1 MTFGL
6 LAVRERCVKHARECC
21 GVESVVSRGTGG
33 RVGHC
38 ARARARTRTRERC
51 RYIIEARDKSQA
63 YYQSA
68 RR

>member
-1 MTFGL
+1 MNEMTFGL

-38 ARARARTRTRERC
+38 VRARARERC